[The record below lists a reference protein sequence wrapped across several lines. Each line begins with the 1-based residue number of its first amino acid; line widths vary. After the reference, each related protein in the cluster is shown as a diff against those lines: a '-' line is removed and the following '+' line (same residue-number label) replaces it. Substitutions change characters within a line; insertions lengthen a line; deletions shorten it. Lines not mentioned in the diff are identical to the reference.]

1 MANIEYIEKDCFEEL
16 FGMRTGY
23 VLDFSN
29 RGFQE
34 FVFEK
39 IHLDIYAKY

>member
-1 MANIEYIEKDCFEEL
+1 MANIEYIEKDYFEEL

-39 IHLDIYAKY
+39 IHLDI

>member
-1 MANIEYIEKDCFEEL
+1 MANMEYIEKDCFEEL
-16 FGMRTGY
+16 FGMRRGY

-34 FVFEK
+34 FAF
-39 IHLDIYAKY
+39 